1 MRKINK
7 NIENPPDNFFID
19 LADISSDFY
28 RQLGFTPN
36 MLTTVSLFFGIL
48 SCYLLYKGQN
58 LFAMLCWFIA
68 YYYDCAD
75 GFFARKYGMATKFG
89 DLYDHVSDVSKV
101 LCLFLVMYYLN
112 KDKFLFWTPVFA
124 FVIVKML
131 IHLGCQ
137 EKLYDKDEESVTINQ
152 LTELCPNID
161 DIHGTKYFGVGTF
174 ILVTGYVI
182 LTFSNDSLS

>member
-1 MRKINK
+1 MRKIGR

-28 RQLGFTPN
+28 RQLGLTPN
-36 MLTTVSLFFGIL
+36 MLTTVSLFFGAL

-58 LFAMLCWFIA
+58 VMAMLCWFIA

-101 LCLFLVMYYLN
+101 IAIFLVMYYLN
-112 KDKFLFWTPVFA
+112 KDKFLFWSPLFA
-124 FVIVKML
+124 FVFAMML
-131 IHLGCQ
+131 VHLGCQ
-137 EKLYDKDEESVTINQ
+137 EKLYDNEEESMTINQ
-152 LTELCPNID
+152 LTGLCPNTENI
-161 DIHGTKYFGVGTF
+161 GYTKYFGVGTS
-174 ILVTGYVI
+174 ILVIGYAI
-182 LTFSNDSLS
+182 LTFSD